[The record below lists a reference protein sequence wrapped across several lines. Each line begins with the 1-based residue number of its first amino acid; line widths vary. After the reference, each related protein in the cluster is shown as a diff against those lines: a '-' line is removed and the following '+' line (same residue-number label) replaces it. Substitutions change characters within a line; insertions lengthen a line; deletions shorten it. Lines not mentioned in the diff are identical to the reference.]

1 MPARIISVPLGL
13 TDCYLIQE
21 DNDVIMIDG
30 GTPGN
35 INTFKTAIAKHSIQ
49 PSDIKLI
56 IVTHGHIDHIG
67 SYATLKNSL
76 VLKLPLITMTYNV
89 LSRAIG

>member
-1 MPARIISVPLGL
+1 MPARIISVPLGF

-30 GTPGN
+30 GTPN
-35 INTFKTAIAKHSIQ
+35 NVDTFKAVIATHSIQ
-49 PSDIKLI
+49 PTDVKLI

-67 SYATLKNSL
+67 SLSDIKAFTGAK
-76 VLKLPLITMTYNV
+76 VAVHYNDQQC
-89 LSRAIG
+89 LEQGE